1 VRPLGSLDRPRAR
14 APFAGPGLL
23 RWPAAGTPS
32 LLFLPG
38 SACGAWIW
46 EQGFAAALAE
56 AGCPGL
62 ALDFARAVSE
72 QQLAGLGD
80 YVAQAR
86 AVLRRI
92 EGPVVLV
99 AHSLGALVAQHLL
112 LEPAVRGAALLAP
125 VPPEGLWLA
134 NARLP
139 PAAPAPWREAA
150 PPGAATAPE
159 LFGAAM
165 PAALGRCYLARMGHE
180 SRRALQ
186 EAQGP
191 QSVPHGWL
199 HRRPVLVLG
208 AAQDRMIPAGA
219 VRRCALW
226 HGRAAEFLPDAGH
239 MLMLEPC
246 WPRIVARLLGWL
258 RQAGLGG

>member
-1 VRPLGSLDRPRAR
+1 VTPLGSLDRPRAR

-38 SACGAWIW
+38 SGCGAWIW

-134 NARLP
+134 NARLA
-139 PAAPAPWREAA
+139 PAGPAPWPTA
-150 PPGAATAPE
+150 APE

-165 PAALGRCYLARMGHE
+165 PAALGRRYLARMGNE

-186 EAQGP
+186 EAQVP
-191 QSVPHGWL
+191 QPVPHGWL
-199 HRRPVLVLG
+199 HGRPVLVLG

-226 HGRAAEFLPDAGH
+226 HGRAAEFLPEAGH

-258 RQAGLGG
+258 RQANLGA